1 MWKLKIG
8 VILISLLSP
17 FNMTTIRDII
27 LHPTFTWSCVTK
39 IIIDSFITAISDSVG
54 AIVEYGNK
62 DIED

>member
-1 MWKLKIG
+1 
-8 VILISLLSP
+8 
-17 FNMTTIRDII
+17 MTTIRDII